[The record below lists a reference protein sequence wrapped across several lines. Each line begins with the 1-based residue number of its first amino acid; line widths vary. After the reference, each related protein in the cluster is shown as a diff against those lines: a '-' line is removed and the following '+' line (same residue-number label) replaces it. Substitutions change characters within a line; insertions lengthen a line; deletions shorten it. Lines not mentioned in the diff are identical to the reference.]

1 MRARDTGRATTNPT
15 AGAGAAAR
23 MRGAAP
29 AGWRLTPASQAIAA
43 LLIAGGAAG
52 AAQAQS
58 RAFSPGWFADKGAAQ
73 SAVQRSGRLP
83 DGSLAGVGNASQQQ
97 AQSRQQLQRSL
108 DNLNRTAAA
117 VAAQQAAQAA
127 RAAAANGAGVPDGL
141 TPGGLWAPRARRPN
155 GKAPRR
161 RRRARPMAASRDHRA
176 DAVARHP
183 ELGQLQR
190 RPKYHAAIQAERV
203 RRGAEPR
210 GGRVRETQRDPRRD
224 QGRRHRAGGQSER
237 RDLHRHQPGQRA
249 QPGGRRRHHH
259 RRAVPRQGHLHR
271 CQRHAAHLQGRAG
284 QYRAAAGREHRHS
297 GAGQRRAAA
306 AMCCCW
312 AARSQ
317 RRPDRHAARSGRAGG
332 G

>member
-1 MRARDTGRATTNPT
+1 M
-15 AGAGAAAR
+15 
-23 MRGAAP
+23 
-29 AGWRLTPASQAIAA
+29 TPASQAIAA

-141 TPGGLWAPRARRPN
+141 TPGGLWAAEGAQAN

-161 RRRARPMAASRDHRA
+161 RRRARPMAA
-176 DAVARHP
+176 
-183 ELGQLQR
+183 
-190 RPKYHAAIQAERV
+190 
-203 RRGAEPR
+203 
-210 GGRVRETQRDPRRD
+210 
-224 QGRRHRAGGQSER
+224 
-237 RDLHRHQPGQRA
+237 
-249 QPGGRRRHHH
+249 
-259 RRAVPRQGHLHR
+259 
-271 CQRHAAHLQGRAG
+271 
-284 QYRAAAGREHRHS
+284 
-297 GAGQRRAAA
+297 
-306 AMCCCW
+306 
-312 AARSQ
+312 RS
-317 RRPDRHAARSGRAGG
+317 
-332 G
+332 

>member
-1 MRARDTGRATTNPT
+1 
-15 AGAGAAAR
+15 

-127 RAAAANGAGVPDGL
+127 RA
-141 TPGGLWAPRARRPN
+141 RRRP
-155 GKAPRR
+155 
-161 RRRARPMAASRDHRA
+161 PMAPACRTD
-176 DAVARHP
+176 
-183 ELGQLQR
+183 
-190 RPKYHAAIQAERV
+190 
-203 RRGAEPR
+203 
-210 GGRVRETQRDPRRD
+210 
-224 QGRRHRAGGQSER
+224 
-237 RDLHRHQPGQRA
+237 
-249 QPGGRRRHHH
+249 
-259 RRAVPRQGHLHR
+259 
-271 CQRHAAHLQGRAG
+271 
-284 QYRAAAGREHRHS
+284 
-297 GAGQRRAAA
+297 
-306 AMCCCW
+306 
-312 AARSQ
+312 
-317 RRPDRHAARSGRAGG
+317 
-332 G
+332 